1 MPQNDNLSLSND
13 CAGTDFFLSP
23 AEKKSTLLFLQGGL
37 FCIFGNHSYFPRPFA
52 ILIPNTGI
60 FSRRGDKVMKCYEV
74 TGMVSAE
81 KRLSALDELSL
92 ITLRSSEGE
101 GLVAADL
108 LGVRPGDRVVV
119 STSGAQAVLGTNLPV
134 DALVLCV
141 LNRSPDSALC

>member
-1 MPQNDNLSLSND
+1 
-13 CAGTDFFLSP
+13 
-23 AEKKSTLLFLQGGL
+23 
-37 FCIFGNHSYFPRPFA
+37 
-52 ILIPNTGI
+52 
-60 FSRRGDKVMKCYEV
+60 MKCYEV

>member
-1 MPQNDNLSLSND
+1 
-13 CAGTDFFLSP
+13 
-23 AEKKSTLLFLQGGL
+23 
-37 FCIFGNHSYFPRPFA
+37 
-52 ILIPNTGI
+52 
-60 FSRRGDKVMKCYEV
+60 MKCYEV

-101 GLVAADL
+101 RLVAADL

-141 LNRSPDSALC
+141 VSPSPDSAFC

>member
-1 MPQNDNLSLSND
+1 
-13 CAGTDFFLSP
+13 
-23 AEKKSTLLFLQGGL
+23 
-37 FCIFGNHSYFPRPFA
+37 
-52 ILIPNTGI
+52 
-60 FSRRGDKVMKCYEV
+60 MKCYEV

-101 GLVAADL
+101 RLVAADL

-141 LNRSPDSALC
+141 VSPSPDSALC

>member
-1 MPQNDNLSLSND
+1 
-13 CAGTDFFLSP
+13 
-23 AEKKSTLLFLQGGL
+23 
-37 FCIFGNHSYFPRPFA
+37 
-52 ILIPNTGI
+52 
-60 FSRRGDKVMKCYEV
+60 MKCYEV

-92 ITLRSSEGE
+92 ITLRCSEGE

>member
-1 MPQNDNLSLSND
+1 
-13 CAGTDFFLSP
+13 
-23 AEKKSTLLFLQGGL
+23 
-37 FCIFGNHSYFPRPFA
+37 
-52 ILIPNTGI
+52 
-60 FSRRGDKVMKCYEV
+60 MKCYEV

-119 STSGAQAVLGTNLPV
+119 STSGALPAGLPPP
-134 DALVLCV
+134 ALRP
-141 LNRSPDSALC
+141 LNCGG

>member
-1 MPQNDNLSLSND
+1 
-13 CAGTDFFLSP
+13 
-23 AEKKSTLLFLQGGL
+23 
-37 FCIFGNHSYFPRPFA
+37 
-52 ILIPNTGI
+52 
-60 FSRRGDKVMKCYEV
+60 MKCYEV

-101 GLVAADL
+101 GLVAAAL

-119 STSGAQAVLGTNLPV
+119 STSGAQAVLGTNLPG

-141 LNRSPDSALC
+141 LNRSADSALC

>member
-1 MPQNDNLSLSND
+1 
-13 CAGTDFFLSP
+13 
-23 AEKKSTLLFLQGGL
+23 
-37 FCIFGNHSYFPRPFA
+37 
-52 ILIPNTGI
+52 
-60 FSRRGDKVMKCYEV
+60 MKCYEV

-92 ITLRSSEGE
+92 ITLRE

>member
-1 MPQNDNLSLSND
+1 
-13 CAGTDFFLSP
+13 
-23 AEKKSTLLFLQGGL
+23 
-37 FCIFGNHSYFPRPFA
+37 
-52 ILIPNTGI
+52 
-60 FSRRGDKVMKCYEV
+60 MKCYEV

-101 GLVAADL
+101 RLVAADL
-108 LGVRPGDRVVV
+108 LGVRPGDRVV

-141 LNRSPDSALC
+141 VSPSPDSAFC

>member
-1 MPQNDNLSLSND
+1 
-13 CAGTDFFLSP
+13 
-23 AEKKSTLLFLQGGL
+23 
-37 FCIFGNHSYFPRPFA
+37 
-52 ILIPNTGI
+52 
-60 FSRRGDKVMKCYEV
+60 MKCYEV

-119 STSGAQAVLGTNLPV
+119 SPSGAQAGYSSIDWGHIRKKTMSPSCWTTVSSASVQIFHRGSAASRRVCTKSCP
-134 DALVLCV
+134 LVCSSS
-141 LNRSPDSALC
+141 RKR

>member
-1 MPQNDNLSLSND
+1 
-13 CAGTDFFLSP
+13 
-23 AEKKSTLLFLQGGL
+23 
-37 FCIFGNHSYFPRPFA
+37 
-52 ILIPNTGI
+52 
-60 FSRRGDKVMKCYEV
+60 MKCYEV

-101 GLVAADL
+101 ELVAADL

-141 LNRSPDSALC
+141 VSPSPDSALC

>member
-1 MPQNDNLSLSND
+1 
-13 CAGTDFFLSP
+13 
-23 AEKKSTLLFLQGGL
+23 
-37 FCIFGNHSYFPRPFA
+37 
-52 ILIPNTGI
+52 
-60 FSRRGDKVMKCYEV
+60 MKCYEV

-134 DALVLCV
+134 AGFSPLLTPHRTGGSDR
-141 LNRSPDSALC
+141 NRAG